1 MKKKSLKTYLW
12 LFGINFFISAF
23 TFGGGYVV
31 ISMIRKYYVQKK
43 NLITEEELLDM
54 AAVAQSSPGAI
65 AVNMSSLA
73 GFRIGGIGGAIISLL
88 GSVAPPFFILALI
101 SSCYTVFRDNVYVS
115 AVLKGME
122 AGVAALIVD
131 VIIDMCKSIWKQK
144 SWFYTLLVPL
154 AFIANF
160 IFNVNVMIVILSS
173 VVVCLIW
180 SFIESRRE
188 RKCGVK

>member
-1 MKKKSLKTYLW
+1 MKKSNLKTYLW

-43 NLITEEELLDM
+43 QLFTEEELLDI
-54 AAVAQSSPGAI
+54 AAIAQSSPGAI
-65 AVNMSSLA
+65 AVNMSSVA
-73 GFRIGGIGGAIISLL
+73 GFRLAGIPGAVVSLL
-88 GSVAPPFFILALI
+88 GSVAPPFLILAVV
-101 SSCYTVFRDNVYVS
+101 SSCYSLFRDNAYVS

-144 SWFYTLLVPL
+144 SWFYTMLIPL

-160 IFNVNVMIVILSS
+160 VFNINVMIVIIGSAVL
-173 VVVCLIW
+173 CLIW
-180 SFIESRRE
+180 NFIEKRRIA
-188 RKCGVK
+188 KCGIR